1 MSSPKAASAKAST
14 GKAATGKA
22 PRGKAKAV
30 SGEPSKSE
38 KAAFV
43 KAMWEGI
50 KPGSLAAEKSAAKKG
65 PAAKAAA
72 SPKAKKPAEKKAK
85 AEEQP
90 KVEILRR
97 ISGAP
102 KQTAPNTAM
111 SNEALALA
119 KSIEA
124 ALADGKLEELQ
135 PHALQAL
142 MAALCKVYAANDD
155 SGNRYPILSGRSVV
169 TGTDVMIVCGSLLR
183 AVDLQVFEL
192 GMWQTWSGR

>member
-1 MSSPKAASAKAST
+1 MSSPKAAPAK
-14 GKAATGKA
+14 GG
-22 PRGKAKAV
+22 RGKAKADPA
-30 SGEPSKSE
+30 EPSKSE

-65 PAAKAAA
+65 PAQKAAA
-72 SPKAKKPAEKKAK
+72 SGKAKKPAGKKAPETK
-85 AEEQP
+85 GQTDTAP

-97 ISGAP
+97 IVAAPQQSGP
-102 KQTAPNTAM
+102 DTAM
-111 SNEALALA
+111 SAEGLKLA

-124 ALADGKLEELQ
+124 ALAEGKFDELQ

-142 MAALCKVYAANDD
+142 MAALCKAYAANDD
-155 SGNRYPILSGRSVV
+155 ADNRFPILSGRAAV
-169 TGTDVMIVCGSLLR
+169 TGTDVMIVCGALLK

-192 GMWQTWSGR
+192 GMWQTWAGR